1 MYVAKKK
8 KQLSSCKLFNEKILI
23 GRLFLRLVFF
33 CEFAP
38 FRHWNKI
45 LVRFLL
51 ILIFMV
57 KN

>member
-33 CEFAP
+33 FVNSHRFAIGI
-38 FRHWNKI
+38 RY
-45 LVRFLL
+45 
-51 ILIFMV
+51 
-57 KN
+57 